1 MGIGP
6 GSPAVVLIAI
16 SLLGAGPVP
25 PVTPPP
31 VLDPTALHLESHRLR
46 SAVVYVGTV
55 SAVRR
60 LGDLDGLTGPTQ
72 GRMEATVA
80 IGKMLRTI
88 AGAAVPAEAVV
99 QFDDRTPDPEGDG
112 FYSLAVGQTVLVFAD
127 GWAPAYPGELFHG
140 APASLAADVKA
151 LRDFVASL
159 DADGLALHGLTAV
172 TRALQVRLYDNAM
185 AAMAPSARK
194 GSK

>member
-1 MGIGP
+1 MWIGP
-6 GSPAVVLIAI
+6 GLPAVLIAV

-25 PVTPPP
+25 AVAPP
-31 VLDPTALHLESHRLR
+31 VMDPTALHLESHRLR

-72 GRMEATVA
+72 GRMEATIG

-88 AGAAVPAEAVV
+88 AGAPVPGEAVV
-99 QFDDRTPDPEGDG
+99 EFDDRTPEAEGDG
-112 FYSLAVGQTVLVFAD
+112 FYSLGVGQAVLVFAD
-127 GWAPAYPGELFHG
+127 GLAPAYARELFHG
-140 APASLAADVKA
+140 TPATLAADVKA

-159 DADGLALHGLTAV
+159 DADGLALHGLTAA
-172 TRALQVRLYDNAM
+172 TRVSQVRLYDDTLGAI
-185 AAMAPSARK
+185 APMARK